1 MKIKKINFK
10 INDLKIELV
19 KPQIEHATDLYQ
31 AIKHDQKNLSKWLP
45 WAYDINSIQ
54 AEANFIKQIQKKEE
68 IIALTILVNEKAS
81 GMIDLHHITPNKR
94 GEIGYWLSSSYQ
106 AHGIVTQSVLAV
118 CEYAFNELNL
128 QYIDL
133 KINVQNDKSIAIA
146 KRTEFKL
153 MGNID
158 NILFFR
164 KIK

>member
-1 MKIKKINFK
+1 
-10 INDLKIELV
+10 
-19 KPQIEHATDLYQ
+19 
-31 AIKHDQKNLSKWLP
+31 
-45 WAYDINSIQ
+45 
-54 AEANFIKQIQKKEE
+54 
-68 IIALTILVNEKAS
+68 
-81 GMIDLHHITPNKR
+81 MIDLHNITPNKK

-106 AHGIVTQSVLAV
+106 GHGIVTQSVLAV

-128 QYIDL
+128 QYVDL
-133 KINVQNDKSIAIA
+133 KINAQNDKSIAIA